1 MIRIHTEK
9 VLKIILSKETEFQE
23 AKKEFNEKNIKEMVK
38 DSIKK
43 IAKEEVRRNS
53 TYSNIPD
60 EKIEQAFAI
69 IDVHTRLL
77 DNMTTIN
84 NYNLTIQVISSLM
97 TLDSTWSES
106 EDRCKELIEDYL
118 KVYVNDEE
126 IAKDQKQNDIQELL
140 RKNIK
145 NYIIYS
151 CLTYFAIYKKDR
163 SLLESYN
170 KNISDCIKVILQIM
184 NAPSINRINNRDNIK
199 PKEIPQ
205 EVIDELEKKKD
216 E

>member
-1 MIRIHTEK
+1 M
-9 VLKIILSKETEFQE
+9 SKETEFQK
-23 AKKEFNEKNIKEMVK
+23 AKKEYNEDKNVKEILQNSIKNI
-38 DSIKK
+38 
-43 IAKEEVRRNS
+43 AKQQVRKNS

-77 DNMTTIN
+77 DNITTIN
-84 NYNLTIQVISSLM
+84 NYNLTIQVISALM

-118 KVYVNDEE
+118 KVYIDEE
-126 IAKDQKQNDIQELL
+126 DIAKDQEQNDIQELL
-140 RKNIK
+140 KKNIK

-163 SLLESYN
+163 TLLESYN
-170 KNISDCIKVILQIM
+170 KNISDCVKIILQIM
-184 NAPSINRINNRDNIK
+184 NTPVINKVKNNNNNK
-199 PKEIPQ
+199 SKEIPQ
-205 EVIDELEKKKD
+205 EVIDELQKKG

>member
-1 MIRIHTEK
+1 M
-9 VLKIILSKETEFQE
+9 SKETEFQE
-23 AKKEFNEKNIKEMVK
+23 AKKQLGEKNVKEIFQ
-38 DSIKK
+38 DSIKN
-43 IAKEEVRRNS
+43 IAKEQVRRNS

-84 NYNLTIQVISSLM
+84 NYNLTIQVISALM
-97 TLDSTWSES
+97 TLNPTWSES

-118 KVYVNDEE
+118 KVYIDDKD
-126 IAKDQKQNDIQELL
+126 IAKDQEQNDIQELL

-163 SLLESYN
+163 ALLELYN

-184 NAPSINRINNRDNIK
+184 NAPAINRVKSNNK

-205 EVIDELEKKKD
+205 EVIDELEKS
-216 E
+216 EE

>member
-1 MIRIHTEK
+1 M
-9 VLKIILSKETEFQE
+9 SKETEFQE
-23 AKKEFNEKNIKEMVK
+23 AKKQLGEKNVKEIFQ
-38 DSIKK
+38 DSIKN
-43 IAKEEVRRNS
+43 IAKEQVRRNS

-84 NYNLTIQVISSLM
+84 NYNLTIQVISALM

-118 KVYVNDEE
+118 KVYIDDED
-126 IAKDQKQNDIQELL
+126 IAKDQEQNDIQELL

-163 SLLESYN
+163 ALLELYN

-184 NAPSINRINNRDNIK
+184 NAPAINRVKSNNK

-205 EVIDELEKKKD
+205 EVIDELEKKDK

>member
-1 MIRIHTEK
+1 M
-9 VLKIILSKETEFQE
+9 LKETEFQE
-23 AKKEFNEKNIKEMVK
+23 AKKQLGEKNVKEIFQ
-38 DSIKK
+38 DSIKN
-43 IAKEEVRRNS
+43 IAKEQVRRNS

-60 EKIEQAFAI
+60 KKIEQAFAI

-84 NYNLTIQVISSLM
+84 NYNLTIQVISALM

-118 KVYVNDEE
+118 KVYIDDED

-163 SLLESYN
+163 ALLELYN

-184 NAPSINRINNRDNIK
+184 NAPAINRVKSNNK

-205 EVIDELEKKKD
+205 EVIDELEKKDK